1 MSGALIDDDSV
12 DMDADTEIAACVN
25 LTVPKSFFLFA
36 GAGSGK
42 TRSLVECLDEIRRE
56 HTGKL
61 RLRGQRVGVITYTN
75 AACDEI
81 KERLNHDPF
90 IEVSTIH
97 SFVWSIIKGLNTDIR
112 EWVRAN
118 LVAEI
123 AELEEKQAK
132 GRASK
137 ASQERAASID
147 SKNRRLAYLNEITS
161 FIYNPNGDNR
171 GKDSLN
177 HAEVL
182 KIGADFLLTKQTMQ
196 RILVGRY
203 PILLIDES
211 QDTSRLLMDALFS
224 VQAAWRGEFCLGL
237 FGDMMQRIYAD
248 GKPDLGRALPP
259 DWAKPVKKMNHRC
272 SQRIVRLINKIRESS
287 DGQQQQA
294 RSDAAEGFVRL
305 YALPAG
311 TVDKRAAEQRIA
323 ADMAKIASDAE
334 WESGDRKMLILEHH
348 MAARRLE
355 FFPMFEPLYRNAL
368 LKTGLL
374 DGSLGGL
381 RLFSDLVFPV
391 VTAKIAGD
399 EFKVAAIVRENSPL
413 LSRAALA
420 AAGEAKA
427 QQIVKAR
434 DAVIALV
441 ALWNDGAQPRF
452 VDVLRNVAA
461 SGLFEIPDSLVP
473 MATRGDDEQALVE
486 EIEQIDLEIDADQ
499 TSQLATWDA
508 ALATPFEQI
517 ERYKR
522 YVSGKAEFDT
532 HQGVKGLEFPRVGV
546 VIDDSEAGGFL
557 FSYDKL
563 FGVKEKTK
571 TDLAHEQ
578 AGEDTGIDRT
588 RRLFYVTCSRAERSL
603 AIICYSEEPKK
614 VCDFVVKQG
623 WFDENEV
630 ILMS

>member
-1 MSGALIDDDSV
+1 MTEDTADDNNV
-12 DMDADTEIAACVN
+12 DRAADTEIAACVN
-25 LTVPKSFFLFA
+25 LAAPKSFFLFA

-56 HTGKL
+56 HTGRL

-97 SFVWSIIKGLNTDIR
+97 SFVWSIIKGLNADIR

-118 LVAEI
+118 LLVEI

-147 SKNRRLAYLNEITS
+147 SKNRRLAYLNDIKS

-182 KIGADFLLTKQTMQ
+182 KIGSEFLLNKPTMQ
-196 RILVGRY
+196 RILIGRH

-211 QDTSRLLMDALFS
+211 QDTNRLLMDALFY
-224 VQAAWRGEFCLGL
+224 VQAAWRDAFCLGL

-248 GKPDLGRALPP
+248 GKPDLGRVLPA
-259 DWAKPVKKMNHRC
+259 DWAKPIKKMNHRC
-272 SQRIVRLINKIRESS
+272 PKRIVRLINKIRESS

-311 TVDKRAAEQRIA
+311 TGDKRAAEQRIA
-323 ADMAKIASDAE
+323 ADMAKIAGDAE
-334 WESGDRKMLILEHH
+334 WDSGNRKMLILEHH
-348 MAARRLE
+348 MAARRLD
-355 FFPMFEPLYRNAL
+355 FFPMFEPLYRNGL

-381 RLFSDLVFPV
+381 RLFSDLVLPL
-391 VTAKIAGD
+391 VTAKLAGD

-413 LSRAALA
+413 LSKVALA

-434 DAVIALV
+434 DAVLALV
-441 ALWNDGAQPRF
+441 SLWEDGAQPKF
-452 VDVLRNVAA
+452 IDVLKSVAA

-473 MATRGDDEQALVE
+473 MATRSDAEQALID
-486 EIEQIDLEIDADQ
+486 EIDQIDLGVDEDQ
-499 TSQLATWDA
+499 TSQLATWDSV
-508 ALATPFEQI
+508 LATPFGQI
-517 ERYKR
+517 EKYKR
-522 YVSGKAEFDT
+522 YVSGEAEFDT

-563 FGVKEKTK
+563 FGVKERSK
-571 TDLAHEQ
+571 TDLQHEQ
-578 AGEDTGIDRT
+578 AGEETGIDRT
-588 RRLFYVTCSRAERSL
+588 RRLFYVTCSRAEQSL
-603 AIICYSEEPKK
+603 AIICYSEDPKR
-614 VCDFVVKQG
+614 VRDFVIKQG

-630 ILMS
+630 VLLN